1 MNSRSEPMSK
11 RDATSVHADE
21 SQRRQTVIALDYL
34 VRDPADGAPDVIG
47 REDNAAVEGNG
58 SGQRK
63 TPTLEREGKFS
74 HAM

>member
-1 MNSRSEPMSK
+1 MGE
-11 RDATSVHADE
+11 RDATRVHADE
-21 SQRRQTVIALDYL
+21 RQSREAVIALDYL

-63 TPTLEREGKFS
+63 TPTLKREGKFS